1 MCTSVLLMC
10 WSVLDVLRVR
20 WNLIFIGVERNCGSL
35 FVGAVIAFADNSELI
50 DNSRQLVDNVRDKL

>member
-1 MCTSVLLMC
+1 MC
-10 WSVLDVLRVR
+10 WSVLDVLRAR